1 MLKIEKTIHQVWGGA
16 PMPYRLK
23 ILTETWKRYN
33 PGWSY
38 KLWTQHD
45 MDSLV
50 ESNFPGLQDFY
61 HALPFDIQ
69 RWDMIRYL
77 ILYAEGG
84 MYVDADIECFKPI
97 APLLDEMDLFFGL
110 EPPEHIC
117 IVNGRKQRAVCNAFM
132 GAVKGHPVWKFI
144 IQKVQEAVSSHVY
157 KYNVVLNT
165 TGPQMISR
173 NMDVLVK
180 QYGAKLIASEV
191 ASPVCKRETKN
202 YIMGINTKS
211 FERKL
216 RGCYCAH
223 YFMGAWSDSMSI
235 YNKVVNGK

>member
-97 APLLDEMDLFFGL
+97 APLLDEMELFYGL

-132 GAVKGHPVWKFI
+132 GAVKGHPVWEFI
-144 IQKVQEAVSSHVY
+144 TVSLLKGQVGFAAGT
-157 KYNVVLNT
+157 VFILFIRFVRRLMA
-165 TGPQMISR
+165 G
-173 NMDVLVK
+173 
-180 QYGAKLIASEV
+180 E
-191 ASPVCKRETKN
+191 
-202 YIMGINTKS
+202 YIMCSGHDNSCK
-211 FERKL
+211 
-216 RGCYCAH
+216 H
-223 YFMGAWSDSMSI
+223 YKDC
-235 YNKVVNGK
+235 